1 MDTSKQKFYFDIAD
15 KIVTTA
21 LIERKGYDWLSQLCE
36 IGPRL
41 SGSENSDKAVK
52 WTFEKMKELKFDNVW
67 LQPALVPHWERG
79 EKETAKIIFS
89 DNLNEKNIEILALGG
104 SISTPVNGITAEVL
118 EVKSFEE
125 LNEKKDLAKGKIIFF
140 NKKLDQSTL
149 NTFTAYGNVVKLR
162 AYGAI
167 EAAKYSAVG
176 ILIRSITTKND
187 NVPHTGSMSYVDSL
201 PKLPS
206 ASIGNIDS
214 DFLEQALLKDPE
226 LKIEMKINSRILP
239 DAISYNVIGE
249 IPGSEYP
256 DEIVVVGGHLDS
268 WDVGDGAH
276 DNATGCIQTMEVL
289 DLLKRLDLKPKR
301 TIRCVLFMNEEN
313 GSRGAKEY
321 AKFADT
327 SSQKHIVAIE
337 SDRGGFTPVG
347 FNVDSEST
355 EILNKI
361 KNWLPILERASIE
374 WIKKGGSGAD
384 VQYIKNAIARMGFVP
399 DDQRYMDFHHSA
411 NDIFEEVHP
420 REFELGAAAIA
431 LMAYLISEEG
441 L

>member
-1 MDTSKQKFYFDIAD
+1 
-15 KIVTTA
+15 
-21 LIERKGYDWLSQLCE
+21 
-36 IGPRL
+36 
-41 SGSENSDKAVK
+41 
-52 WTFEKMKELKFDNVW
+52 
-67 LQPALVPHWERG
+67 
-79 EKETAKIIFS
+79 
-89 DNLNEKNIEILALGG
+89 
-104 SISTPVNGITAEVL
+104 
-118 EVKSFEE
+118 
-125 LNEKKDLAKGKIIFF
+125 
-140 NKKLDQSTL
+140 
-149 NTFTAYGNVVKLR
+149 
-162 AYGAI
+162 
-167 EAAKYSAVG
+167 
-176 ILIRSITTKND
+176 
-187 NVPHTGSMSYVDSL
+187 
-201 PKLPS
+201 
-206 ASIGNIDS
+206 
-214 DFLEQALLKDPE
+214 
-226 LKIEMKINSRILP
+226 
-239 DAISYNVIGE
+239 
-249 IPGSEYP
+249 
-256 DEIVVVGGHLDS
+256 
-268 WDVGDGAH
+268 
-276 DNATGCIQTMEVL
+276 MEVL
-289 DLLKRLDLKPKR
+289 DLLKRLNLKPKR

-327 SSQKHIVAIE
+327 SSQKHIAAIE

-384 VQYIKNAIARMGFVP
+384 VQYIKNAIARMGFIP